1 NDDLTGGLGDDRF
14 VYDRTRHEGADIL
27 RDFGAGADRIV
38 LSGGSMADVQIT
50 AVNNGADARIT
61 LGSGTSL
68 LLLGVDAGSL
78 GAEDFLFG

>member
-1 NDDLTGGLGDDRF
+1 
-14 VYDRTRHEGADIL
+14 
-27 RDFGAGADRIV
+27 
-38 LSGGSMADVQIT
+38 MADVQIT